1 MKRARGV
8 HSQVNEHCA
17 RNTLNMGKDAGFKK
31 GLKQRTQPQSLG
43 LYFTMHLQKKVDKEK
58 YFFHNYRTRFFLLYT
73 TYYNKMNQNIIELRG
88 ISKSFGDYQ
97 ALRETNITIQNG
109 EFLTLLGPSGCGK
122 TTLLRL
128 ISGFEKPDKG
138 RVLIAGRDVTEMSPE
153 KRHLNMVFQSY
164 ALFPHM
170 TVYENVAFG
179 LRCKKVSTHEIKQR
193 VIDVLR
199 TVKLDQLTERKPNQL
214 SGGQQQRVAIA
225 RAIVNEPIV
234 LLLDEPLSALD
245 YNLRKNMQI
254 ELKQLQRRLG
264 ITFIFVTHDQEE
276 ALSMSDR
283 VAVMNEGYIEQL
295 GSPKDVY
302 EEPTSLYVAEFI
314 GEANIFSTDIL
325 EINGNKLVVKI
336 EGKLF
341 SLNNKKELAI
351 HQKIHIVIRPEDI
364 TVWGENEITHE
375 ESKNMLPGTV
385 EQVIYK
391 GSTVDLIVRLPSGKK
406 IAAAEFFNEDDE
418 KLDYHI
424 TENVWIDWVPGWEV
438 IIPYE

>member
-1 MKRARGV
+1 
-8 HSQVNEHCA
+8 
-17 RNTLNMGKDAGFKK
+17 
-31 GLKQRTQPQSLG
+31 
-43 LYFTMHLQKKVDKEK
+43 
-58 YFFHNYRTRFFLLYT
+58 
-73 TYYNKMNQNIIELRG
+73 MNGNIIELKG
-88 ISKSFGDYQ
+88 VSKSFGDYQ
-97 ALRETNITIQNG
+97 ALHETTISIQNG
-109 EFLTLLGPSGCGK
+109 EFITLLGPSGCGK

-128 ISGFEKPDKG
+128 ISGFEKPDTG
-138 RVLIAGRDVTEMSPE
+138 RIFIGGRDVTDLPPE

-170 TVYENVAFG
+170 SVHENVAFG
-179 LRCKKVSTHEIKQR
+179 LRCKKVAETEIQQR
-193 VIDVLR
+193 VLDVLR
-199 TVKLDQLTERKPNQL
+199 MVKLDHLAERKPNQL

-225 RAIVNEPIV
+225 RAVVNEPIV

-283 VAVMNEGYIEQL
+283 VAVMNEGCIEQL
-295 GSPKDVY
+295 GTPKNVY
-302 EEPTSLYVAEFI
+302 EEPANLYVAEFI
-314 GEANIFSTDIL
+314 GETNIFNTEIL
-325 EINGNKLVVKI
+325 GVYDNKLMVEI
-336 EGKLF
+336 EGKRF
-341 SLNNKKELAI
+341 AFNNKKDFEEKQQI
-351 HQKIHIVIRPEDI
+351 HVIIRPEDI
-364 TVWGENEITHE
+364 TVWGENEITSE
-375 ESKNMLPGTV
+375 ESKNMLPGDV

-424 TENVWIDWVPGWEV
+424 TEKVWIDWIPGWEV
-438 IIPYE
+438 ILPYEATI